1 MACEKSIEIPNFCTI
16 FYHYC
21 PSPNTRPPFFPH
33 LNPITFLHSSIAAMK
48 RLLNLITFL
57 HSSIA
62 AMKRLDFR
70 RFPSPLYSIITIH
83 TREK

>member
-1 MACEKSIEIPNFCTI
+1 MACKKSIEIPNFFAI

-21 PSPNTRPPFFPH
+21 PSPNTPASLFSH
-33 LNPITFLHSSIAAMK
+33 LNP
-48 RLLNLITFL
+48 ITFL